1 MKSDYKCQVKNL
13 LVGNGKFGISINQV
27 GRSNS
32 DYSKT
37 RNKIPGAGYSVLRH
51 LAKANYFLA
60 ARKLRNDSFKE
71 QTTTGSL

>member
-32 DYSKT
+32 DYSKN
-37 RNKIPGAGYSVLRH
+37 RNREPGAGYSSSRH
-51 LAKANYFLA
+51 LAMANYFLA
-60 ARKLRNDSFKE
+60 SCKQSNDSFKE
-71 QTTTGSL
+71 QRATDCI

>member
-37 RNKIPGAGYSVLRH
+37 RDKIPGAGFSSSKH
-51 LAKANYFLA
+51 LSIN
-60 ARKLRNDSFKE
+60 N
-71 QTTTGSL
+71 